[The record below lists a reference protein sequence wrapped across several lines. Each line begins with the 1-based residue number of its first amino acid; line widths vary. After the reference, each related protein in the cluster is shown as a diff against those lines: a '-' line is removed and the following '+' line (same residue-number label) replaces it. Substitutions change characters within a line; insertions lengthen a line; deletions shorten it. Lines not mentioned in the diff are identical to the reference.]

1 MRDYDRKHLSH
12 EKYSQTD
19 ESEQQEHKRAD
30 QVKRIRRTTS
40 LISGLFLLFF
50 ALLIYFAFQSTNDGT
65 TSDSSLG
72 VNPTSESINSTN
84 SEGFFK
90 DYTSTTTFPKNQIAT
105 FLIPDVDVS
114 EDAYIPPI
122 EGASLYYYRAPLD
135 THFQQNF
142 QVLALYES
150 QEELTSK
157 IESYE
162 QVLLETYTLDQV
174 HSHDPYDK
182 SFLHRNE
189 SVAINILDFRML
201 DHFCIIKLNIEAC

>member
-40 LISGLFLLFF
+40 LVSGLIILFF
-50 ALLIYFAFQSTNDGT
+50 ALLIYFAFQAANDGT

-72 VNPTSESINSTN
+72 VNTTSETINSTN
-84 SEGFFK
+84 SEAFFK
-90 DYTSTTTFPKNQIAT
+90 DYTSTSTFPRNQIAT
-105 FLIPDVDVS
+105 FLMPDVVVS
-114 EDAYIPPI
+114 EDAYIPTI
-122 EGASLYYYRAPLD
+122 DGASLYYYRAPND
-135 THFQQNF
+135 THLQQNF

-150 QEELTSK
+150 QEELNSK
-157 IESYE
+157 IETYE
-162 QVLLETYTLDQV
+162 QVLLEAYTLDQA

-182 SFLHRNE
+182 SFLHHNE

-201 DHFCIIKLNIEAC
+201 DHYFIIKINIEAR